1 MFITCLHCCSEFLLH
16 LKSRNKFTLLKEFVL
31 SSKVASSSASLL
43 GLCAGSTS
51 ALSSLFVSACFCFHL
66 QISLLIHVVPLPNT
80 PGWLSFCGE
89 SPGKKLMGRALSS
102 SLSWVLW
109 GTPVDS
115 APSDLYS
122 LTFPRPSTSSAL
134 GCCHLPAFP
143 TDPGCVVVFPQILWE
158 SLGGFLHS

>member
-31 SSKVASSSASLL
+31 SSKVASSSAHLL
-43 GLCAGSTS
+43 GLCAASTS
-51 ALSSLFVSACFCFHL
+51 ALSSPFVSACFCSHL

-80 PGWLSFCGE
+80 PGRLSFCGE
-89 SPGKKLMGRALSS
+89 SPGKKLVGRALSS

-109 GTPVDS
+109 GC
-115 APSDLYS
+115 PSRLCS
-122 LTFPRPSTSSAL
+122 LRSTLAFPRPSTSSAL

-143 TDPGCVVVFPQILWE
+143 SDPGCVVVFPQILWE